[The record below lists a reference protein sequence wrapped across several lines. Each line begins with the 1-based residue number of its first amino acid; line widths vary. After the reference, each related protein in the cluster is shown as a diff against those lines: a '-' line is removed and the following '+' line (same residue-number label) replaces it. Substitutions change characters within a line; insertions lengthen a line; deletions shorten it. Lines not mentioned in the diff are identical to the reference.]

1 MCSLLRSVRGVQFVK
16 CDTLSDTVD
25 GTIAMEERKKGG
37 GLGRATIC
45 NPTQTSLVSSL
56 LLSCSLRTERPEQA
70 ILTIARERLNID
82 IWKVASLRGMQPF
95 VCDLD
100 GKLDKPLKA
109 PPLLFSGSAAFI
121 FIKYLQK
128 LKAIEDGQETDHWE
142 QALTWLRG
150 FRYCGSPY
158 QPSPF
163 STACI
168 TGVQVGIKGD
178 PKRSYIL
185 ISCLTRSMRSH
196 RACRLC
202 SPIKKPGKKSGR
214 TFGALIIDLRFL
226 KRTSCTWVPKTEK
239 YLIILLRKI
248 TDIKDKKAKIWS
260 KRG

>member
-16 CDTLSDTVD
+16 RSVYSRRHDSN
-25 GTIAMEERKKGG
+25 GGEKKRGR
-37 GLGRATIC
+37 LGSGY
-45 NPTQTSLVSSL
+45 NLQPDPTSLVSSL
-56 LLSCSLRTERPEQA
+56 LISCSLRTERLEQA
-70 ILTIARERLNID
+70 IPTIARERLNID
-82 IWKVASLRGMQPF
+82 IWKVTSLRGMQPF

-128 LKAIEDGQETDHWE
+128 IIEDGQETDHWE
-142 QALTWLRG
+142 QALTWLRD

-168 TGVQVGIKGD
+168 TGIQAGIKGD
-178 PKRSYIL
+178 PRRSYIL

-196 RACRLC
+196 CACRLC

-214 TFGALIIDLRFL
+214 TFGALINDLRFL

-239 YLIILLRKI
+239 PLIILLRKI
-248 TDIKDKKAKIWS
+248 TDIKE
-260 KRG
+260 

>member
-1 MCSLLRSVRGVQFVK
+1 
-16 CDTLSDTVD
+16 
-25 GTIAMEERKKGG
+25 MEERKKGG

-56 LLSCSLRTERPEQA
+56 LISCSLRTERLEQA
-70 ILTIARERLNID
+70 IPTIARERLNID
-82 IWKVASLRGMQPF
+82 IWKVTSLRGMQPF

-128 LKAIEDGQETDHWE
+128 IIEDGQETDHWE
-142 QALTWLRG
+142 QTLTWLVG

-202 SPIKKPGKKSGR
+202 SPIKKPEKKSGR
-214 TFGALIIDLRFL
+214 TFGALIIDPRFL

-239 YLIILLRKI
+239 PLIILLRKI
-248 TDIKDKKAKIWS
+248 TDIKE
-260 KRG
+260 